1 MVQLEQKGE
10 TKMSDTWIIV
20 AVVVGI
26 VGRAVFPYLEKLR
39 EAADTEE
46 KVKFEA
52 KYLVAPIVNAVA
64 ALFYLPFA
72 MEALPNEANSVWA
85 VLAFVL
91 SWQVPD
97 KLRLVQKVLMG

>member
-1 MVQLEQKGE
+1 
-10 TKMSDTWIIV
+10 MSDTWIVV
-20 AVVVGI
+20 AVVAGI

-39 EAADTEE
+39 ETADEGGE
-46 KVKFEA
+46 VKFEV
-52 KYLVAPIVNAVA
+52 KYLVAPVLSAVA

-72 MEALPNEANSVWA
+72 MEALPQEANSVWT

-97 KLRLVQKVLMG
+97 KLRLVQKVLAG